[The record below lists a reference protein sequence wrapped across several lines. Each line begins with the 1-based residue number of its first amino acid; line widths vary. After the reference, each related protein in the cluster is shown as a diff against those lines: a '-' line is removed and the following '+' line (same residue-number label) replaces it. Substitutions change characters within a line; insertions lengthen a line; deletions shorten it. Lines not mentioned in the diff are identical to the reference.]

1 MLARISP
8 PKQTQP
14 PDEGT
19 DAFVRDLTANLWQ
32 ELNLG
37 ELLDDV
43 RKTNSD
49 HRQQVRCTITI
60 IFSLS
65 FCAKQFINLMF
76 FTAR

>member
-1 MLARISP
+1 MLAHISP
-8 PKQTQP
+8 SKPRQANP
-14 PDEGT
+14 PADEGT

-49 HRQQVRCTITI
+49 HRQQV
-60 IFSLS
+60 FAFWVAFYYYLN
-65 FCAKQFINLMF
+65 K
-76 FTAR
+76 